1 MELSMNEKILII
13 DREPD
18 IRKTLESLLR
28 KEGYQSRSASNA
40 KGAIETFQSGPL
52 DLVMMDIRIPGT
64 DGIELMKQLKKLD
77 SDIEIIVLTG
87 AVSVD
92 NAVKALRGKL
102 AFDFLTKPL
111 KNKNELLLTIR
122 EALKKSRLNKKR
134 KASEK
139 ELKKYYMR
147 LETRIRELDGELRKT
162 AGNRVAGKKILIVDD
177 DLNIQKLLTKMLSLY
192 QYPAEA
198 ASDGFEA
205 GLKVMEFKPDLI
217 ILDLFMPRMSGFEM
231 CKRIKKNSA
240 TSHIKILIITGYD
253 TQENKNRIMEAGAD
267 DYLAKPLKKEI
278 FLKKVEKLL
287 KGP

>member
-1 MELSMNEKILII
+1 MNEKILII

-18 IRKTLESLLR
+18 IRKILESLLR

-40 KGAIETFQSGPL
+40 KEAIETFKSEPL

-64 DGIELMKQLKKLD
+64 DGIELMKQLKKID

-122 EALKKSRLNKKR
+122 EALNKSRLNKKR

-139 ELKKYYMR
+139 ELKKSYMR
-147 LETRIRELDGELRKT
+147 METRIRELDGELRKT
-162 AGNRVAGKKILIVDD
+162 AGNRILGKKILIVDD

-287 KGP
+287 KGI

>member
-1 MELSMNEKILII
+1 MNEKILII

-40 KGAIETFQSGPL
+40 KEAIETFKSEPL

-64 DGIELMKQLKKLD
+64 DGIELMKQLKKID

-139 ELKKYYMR
+139 ELKKSYMR

-162 AGNRVAGKKILIVDD
+162 AGNRVLGKKILIVDD
-177 DLNIQKLLTKMLSLY
+177 DLNIQKLLTKMLSRY
-192 QYPAEA
+192 QYQAEA

-231 CKRIKKNSA
+231 CKRIKKKSA

-253 TQENKNRIMEAGAD
+253 TQENKNRIMKAGAD

>member
-1 MELSMNEKILII
+1 MNEKILII

-40 KGAIETFQSGPL
+40 KEAIETFKSGPL

-64 DGIELMKQLKKLD
+64 DGIELMKQLKKID

-139 ELKKYYMR
+139 ELKKSYMR
-147 LETRIRELDGELRKT
+147 METRIRELDGELRKT
-162 AGNRVAGKKILIVDD
+162 AVNRVLGKKILIVDD
-177 DLNIQKLLTKMLSLY
+177 DLNIQKLLTKMLSRY
-192 QYPAEA
+192 QYQAEA

-240 TSHIKILIITGYD
+240 TSDIKILIITGYD
-253 TQENKNRIMEAGAD
+253 TEENKNRIMEAGAD

-278 FLKKVEKLL
+278 FLKKVENLL
-287 KGP
+287 KGL

>member
-1 MELSMNEKILII
+1 MNEKILII

-18 IRKTLESLLR
+18 IRKILESLLR

-40 KGAIETFQSGPL
+40 KEAIETFKSEPL

-64 DGIELMKQLKKLD
+64 DGIELMKQLKKID

-122 EALKKSRLNKKR
+122 EALNKSRLNKKR

-139 ELKKYYMR
+139 ELKKSYMR
-147 LETRIRELDGELRKT
+147 METRIRELDGELRKT
-162 AGNRVAGKKILIVDD
+162 AGNRILGKKILIVDD

>member
-1 MELSMNEKILII
+1 
-13 DREPD
+13 
-18 IRKTLESLLR
+18 
-28 KEGYQSRSASNA
+28 
-40 KGAIETFQSGPL
+40 
-52 DLVMMDIRIPGT
+52 
-64 DGIELMKQLKKLD
+64 
-77 SDIEIIVLTG
+77 
-87 AVSVD
+87 
-92 NAVKALRGKL
+92 
-102 AFDFLTKPL
+102 
-111 KNKNELLLTIR
+111 
-122 EALKKSRLNKKR
+122 
-134 KASEK
+134 
-139 ELKKYYMR
+139 MR
-147 LETRIRELDGELRKT
+147 METRIRELDGELRKT
-162 AGNRVAGKKILIVDD
+162 TANRVLGKKILIVDD

-192 QYPAEA
+192 QYQAEA

-287 KGP
+287 KGL

>member
-1 MELSMNEKILII
+1 MNEKILII

-40 KGAIETFQSGPL
+40 KEAIETFKSEPL

-64 DGIELMKQLKKLD
+64 DGIELMKQLKKID

-122 EALKKSRLNKKR
+122 EALNKSRLNKKR

-139 ELKKYYMR
+139 ELKKSYMR
-147 LETRIRELDGELRKT
+147 METRIRELDGELRKT
-162 AGNRVAGKKILIVDD
+162 AGNRILGKKILIVDD

>member
-1 MELSMNEKILII
+1 MNEKILII

-18 IRKTLESLLR
+18 IRKTLEALLR
-28 KEGYQSRSASNA
+28 KEGYQSRGASNA
-40 KGAIETFQSGPL
+40 KEAIETFQSGPL

-139 ELKKYYMR
+139 ELKKSYMR

-162 AGNRVAGKKILIVDD
+162 AGNRVLGKKILIVDD
-177 DLNIQKLLTKMLSLY
+177 DLNIQKLLTKMLSRY
-192 QYPAEA
+192 QYQAEA

-267 DYLAKPLKKEI
+267 DYLGKPLKKEI

>member
-1 MELSMNEKILII
+1 MNEKILII

-18 IRKTLESLLR
+18 IRKILESLLR

-40 KGAIETFQSGPL
+40 KEAIETFKSEPL

-64 DGIELMKQLKKLD
+64 DGIELMKQLKKID

-122 EALKKSRLNKKR
+122 EALNKSRLNKKR

-139 ELKKYYMR
+139 ELKKSYMR
-147 LETRIRELDGELRKT
+147 METRIRELDGELRKT
-162 AGNRVAGKKILIVDD
+162 AGNRILGKKILIVDD

-287 KGP
+287 KGL